1 MSQGYSA
8 IDALVEGCSVC
19 EREQCDFTVG
29 YGGSPDENGE
39 TTLDAMIMDGSS
51 MNIGA
56 VAALRNVKDAISV
69 AKHVLLNTKHTLLVG
84 DQATQFALKMGF
96 VENSLQTNQS
106 TEVWKNWKNNNCQPN
121 FWTDVSPDPSAT
133 CGPYQ
138 PISNND
144 VNSLFLKNSPETL
157 ITSHDTIGML
167 IIDKNGKIVAGTSTN
182 GATHKIPG
190 RVGDSPIPGSGA
202 YANGKIGA
210 AAATGNG
217 DILMRFMPSLMA
229 VEYLRSNNS
238 PSKAGEL
245 ALRRILEY
253 YTSFMGAIV
262 VVNKDGEYGAACT
275 GLDRFPF
282 SIYDASSNA
291 VRIEYV
297 SCI

>member
-1 MSQGYSA
+1 MSDGNSA

-39 TTLDAMIMDGSS
+39 TTLDAMIMDGSN

-56 VAALRNVKDAISV
+56 VAALRNIKDAIAV
-69 AKHVLLNTKHTLLVG
+69 AKHVLENTKHTLLVG
-84 DQATQFALKMGF
+84 SQASEFALAMGF
-96 VENSLQTNQS
+96 VKNSLQTNQS
-106 TEVWKNWKNNNCQPN
+106 AEVWTNWKENNCQPN
-121 FWTDVSPDPSAT
+121 NWINVSPDPKIS

-144 VNSLFLKNSPETL
+144 IDSYIWKHESRKYVTG
-157 ITSHDTIGML
+157 HDTIGML
-167 IIDKNGKIVAGTSTN
+167 IIDQQGKIVAGTSTN
-182 GATHKIPG
+182 GAKHKIAG

-202 YANGKIGA
+202 YANGKLGA
-210 AAATGNG
+210 AAATGDG

-229 VEYLRSNNS
+229 VEFLRNNMS
-238 PSKAGEL
+238 PSKAGEM
-245 ALRRILEY
+245 ALQRILEY
-253 YTSFMGAIV
+253 YSDFMGAV
-262 VVNKDGEYGAACT
+262 VVVTKNGEYGAACT

-282 SIYDASSNA
+282 SVYDSTSND